1 MDKWLKHVANLLY
14 RSQNSSYSVGL
25 SCLFSGS
32 VEIKLQYKVVQS
44 SFTVELCRN
53 LEALPRLSKRGSS
66 EQPLGTHRETQ
77 QTLWPWNVKWQL
89 PSKRTGG
96 AFSLHWEVLT
106 GSCVKHWHVD
116 ASARSHFQQHADRL
130 AVKLTLLPE
139 ELWYS
144 MCYWHAL
151 HSSACW
157 TKQKRPGPLKSQ
169 KKNPWRA
176 ASNDQRWLI
185 IHPP

>member
-96 AFSLHWEVLT
+96 AFSLHWESSQDPVWSTDMLMHQPAHISTTRGQVSSKTHIIARGAVILNVL
-106 GSCVKHWHVD
+106 
-116 ASARSHFQQHADRL
+116 
-130 AVKLTLLPE
+130 LTCTSLLCLLDKAE
-139 ELWYS
+139 TSRTIKISE
-144 MCYWHAL
+144 
-151 HSSACW
+151 
-157 TKQKRPGPLKSQ
+157 